1 MCLGHQ
7 LTSEIRAFSDRELV
21 LDDLARHEGFEFSIK
36 ISTCNR
42 RSWGRECITRFVV
55 LNSQLVLLVMRR
67 LLRLFRRNYRFLRFL
82 IIRTVRV
89 DDFIV
94 MLVRNTIKLG
104 RVRLGLSDFIA
115 ITATVYGGK
124 NDVLLIGNNLVNFKN
139 NIA

>member
-1 MCLGHQ
+1 
-7 LTSEIRAFSDRELV
+7 
-21 LDDLARHEGFEFSIK
+21 
-36 ISTCNR
+36 
-42 RSWGRECITRFVV
+42 
-55 LNSQLVLLVMRR
+55 MRR